1 MRTVH
6 VQTAEPYD
14 VYIGADLLSECGQ
27 IINKAAGGSKAMI
40 VSDSNVAPLYLEK
53 VVKSMEAAGYE
64 CVSKVI
70 NAGEEHKNFAT
81 LVDIVET
88 AATERLS
95 RKDIMV
101 ALGGG
106 VVGDITGF
114 AAAVYMRGIGYV
126 QLPTTVLAAVDSSVG
141 GKTAVDLPM
150 GKNLAGA
157 FYQPKA
163 VICDYNCFDTL
174 PDRDRNSGYAEVIK
188 YAMIRGT
195 EIFDML
201 DGPVENLIAK
211 CITIKAVIVSE
222 DEHESGVRQLLNF
235 GHTIGHALEQNSG
248 YTMLH
253 GEAVARGM
261 VYACELAEAKGKL
274 AEGTK
279 KTLIDALLRYNLDVD
294 GAFDAE
300 AIEGYMRNDKKAGG
314 DKVNFV
320 MPERIGA
327 CTVERMDIGEIVGVI
342 NELHNC

>member
-14 VYIGADLLSECGQ
+14 VYIGEGLLSECGQ
-27 IINKAAGGSKAMI
+27 IINKVAGGTKAMI
-40 VSDSNVAPLYLEK
+40 VSDTNVAPLYLEK
-53 VVKSMEAAGYE
+53 VKTSLEEAGYQ
-64 CVSKVI
+64 CFSKVI
-70 NAGEEHKNFAT
+70 DAGEEHKNFAT

-88 AATERLS
+88 AATKRLS
-95 RKDIMV
+95 RKDVMI

-126 QLPTTVLAAVDSSVG
+126 QMPTTVLAAVDSSVG

-174 PDRDRNSGYAEVIK
+174 PIRDRNSGYAEIIK

-201 DGPVENLIAK
+201 DGPVEDLIAK
-211 CITIKAVIVSE
+211 CVTIKSVIVSE

-235 GHTIGHALEQNSG
+235 GHTIGHALEQDSD

-261 VYACELAEAKGKL
+261 VYACEYAEAKGKL

-279 KTLIDALLRYNLDVD
+279 STLIDALLRYNLDVD
-294 GAFDAE
+294 GEFNAE
-300 AIEGYMRNDKKAGG
+300 AIENYMRSDKKAGG

-320 MPERIGA
+320 MPERVGY
-327 CTVERMDIGEIVGVI
+327 CTIEKLDIGDIVGVI